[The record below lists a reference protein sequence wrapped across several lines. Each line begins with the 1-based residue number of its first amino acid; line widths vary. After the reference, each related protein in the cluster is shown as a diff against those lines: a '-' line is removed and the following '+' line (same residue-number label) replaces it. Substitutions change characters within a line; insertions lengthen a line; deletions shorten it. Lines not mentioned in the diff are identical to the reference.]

1 MKTSVAQCRFI
12 LTVFNEAVAGLNDS
26 HRALEP
32 QPGAK
37 TAGWI
42 IGHLSVTGDFGRK
55 LCGRATVC
63 PKDWR
68 AKYNPGSTPSTNPAD
83 YAPMAEMIAKLR
95 EVYTDL
101 CDAALTVDPALLAV
115 ENPFV
120 PGRRAYPTAGD
131 FIPHML
137 AAHFG
142 YHTGQLVGWRAAAG
156 LGRIKD
162 VVASA

>member
-1 MKTSVAQCRFI
+1 
-12 LTVFNEAVAGLNDS
+12 
-26 HRALEP
+26 
-32 QPGAK
+32 
-37 TAGWI
+37 
-42 IGHLSVTGDFGRK
+42 
-55 LCGRATVC
+55 
-63 PKDWR
+63 
-68 AKYNPGSTPSTNPAD
+68 
-83 YAPMAEMIAKLR
+83 MAEMIAKLR

-162 VVASA
+162 VVATA